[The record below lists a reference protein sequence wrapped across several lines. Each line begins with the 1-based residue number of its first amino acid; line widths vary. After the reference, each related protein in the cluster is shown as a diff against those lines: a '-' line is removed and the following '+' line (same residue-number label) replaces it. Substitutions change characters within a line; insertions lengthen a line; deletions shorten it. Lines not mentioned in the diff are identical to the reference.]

1 MTDVLPSI
9 ISDPEL
15 TVESDEDLLAPDENV
30 QVEIKENVDTDD
42 VFDRPKKP
50 KKEQTDTTIKPIKSG
65 KQRKPMSEEH
75 KAKLAL
81 AREKAVQ
88 ARRIKAEEKKKIK
101 ELENQ
106 VKAKQKVQK
115 IKEMENIVNDVVEL
129 KPEPKPVKAEIDET
143 VIQKA
148 IEEAL
153 TKNEMMRQKRKQE
166 KRQKE
171 DEAIRVAKAQEE
183 IRKAVYPAKLYAGDQ
198 GFASKYIYNFQ

>member
-1 MTDVLPSI
+1 
-9 ISDPEL
+9 
-15 TVESDEDLLAPDENV
+15 
-30 QVEIKENVDTDD
+30 
-42 VFDRPKKP
+42 
-50 KKEQTDTTIKPIKSG
+50 
-65 KQRKPMSEEH
+65 MSEEH

-115 IKEMENIVNDVVEL
+115 IKEMENIVNDVVEE
-129 KPEPKPVKAEIDET
+129 KKPVKAEIDET
-143 VIQKA
+143 IIQKA

-153 TKNEMMRQKRKQE
+153 TKNEMMRQQRKAEKKAKQE
-166 KRQKE
+166 E
-171 DEAIRVAKAQEE
+171 SIRLAKAQEE
-183 IRKAVYPAKLYAGDQ
+183 IRKAVYPAKLYAGDM

>member
-30 QVEIKENVDTDD
+30 QVEIKEHVDTDD

-50 KKEQTDTTIKPIKSG
+50 KKEQSDTTIKPIKSN
-65 KQRKPMSEEH
+65 KPKRVMSEEH

-153 TKNEMMRQKRKQE
+153 TKNEMMRQKRKAE
-166 KRQKE
+166 KKAKE
-171 DEAIRVAKAQEE
+171 DEAIRQAKATEA
-183 IRKAVYPAKLYAGDQ
+183 IRQAVYPAKLYANDN
-198 GFASKYIYNFQ
+198 GFYSKHIYGFQ